1 MTVWG
6 GVVKLFLTVEVLFG
20 QLCKGLA
27 ADTGVSGLGTST
39 CLVLIECEFLFES
52 LEDLWYSGEVG
63 GRSY

>member
-1 MTVWG
+1 MGVPVRG

-39 CLVLIECEFLFES
+39 CLVLIECLG
-52 LEDLWYSGEVG
+52 DTITYIYTVM
-63 GRSY
+63 YNM

>member
-39 CLVLIECEFLFES
+39 CLVLIECLG
-52 LEDLWYSGEVG
+52 DTITYIYTVM
-63 GRSY
+63 YNM